1 MKKFYVILLVVSVT
15 FFAMLYFSIWW
26 LLAGVAA
33 IAVFL
38 AYRFYAGH
46 LALAQAKKEELEQEV
61 LELQDQ
67 LDRSIMK
74 EQKTNKKAEQIK
86 ASNQNLLKVISHEV
100 RTPINGIMGMTTLLN
115 DTLLNEE
122 QKDHIST
129 IRNCCESLLARV
141 SDVLADDI
149 LNFSKLDR
157 EAEKTEAGGFDIR
170 DCVEE
175 VIGLFAGKT
184 GKAGME
190 LMYSI
195 DPDIPAKIAAD
206 HKSLRQVLMN
216 LVENAVKFTIEGEI
230 AVNIQSTTSGTGK
243 PQLSFEVRD
252 TGAGLTKEQ
261 LRQIF
266 MGIPG
271 KDVQEEEEQ
280 GASGLGLVICR
291 KLVEQMD
298 GQINVKSQPGKGSSF
313 TFTIPFV
320 PVTGSIHNIADQG
333 KMAAFENKR
342 ILVVDD
348 NASYRNILADL
359 LKTWKIQ
366 AVAAESGKQALD
378 VLSQDKNFDIV
389 LIDLNMPDMNGGQLA
404 KSIKNQYP
412 GVPVILMKPAG
423 DELDEYDQEAISAVL
438 IKPIRQNLLRN
449 QLINVFANRTGGGQN
464 TTNTLSDNFAKQY
477 PLRILL
483 AEDNAV
489 NQKLAIK
496 ILNKLGYEPAL
507 AKNGK
512 EALEIVSHENFDI
525 ILMDVQMPEM
535 DGLEATRMIRAC
547 LAVQPVI
554 VAVTANVMMGDREE
568 CMQSGMDDYMSKPF
582 ELEQLLNML
591 EKWALVIRDKRK
603 VS

>member
-46 LALAQAKKEELEQEV
+46 LALAHAKKEELEQEV

-74 EQKTNKKAEQIK
+74 EQKTNKKAEQVK

-100 RTPINGIMGMTTLLN
+100 RTPINGIMGMTMLLADTPLN
-115 DTLLNEE
+115 DE

-129 IRNCCESLLARV
+129 IRNCCESLLAKV

-157 EAEKTEAGGFDIR
+157 EAEKTETGGFDIR

-175 VIGLFAGKT
+175 VISLFAGKT

-195 DPDIPAKIAAD
+195 DPEIPAKIAAD

-216 LVENAVKFTIEGEI
+216 LVENAVKFTSEGEI

-252 TGAGLTKEQ
+252 TGAGLAKEQ

-298 GQINVKSQPGKGSSF
+298 GQINVKSQPGKGSIF

-342 ILVVDD
+342 ILIVDD
-348 NASYRNILADL
+348 NASYRDILADL
-359 LKTWKIQ
+359 LKSWKIQ
-366 AVAAESGKQALD
+366 ATAAESGKQALD

-389 LIDLNMPDMNGGQLA
+389 LTDLNMPDMNGGHLA
-404 KSIKNQYP
+404 KSIKKQYP

-423 DELDEYDQEAISAVL
+423 DELAEYDQEAISAVL
-438 IKPIRQNLLRN
+438 IKPVRQNLLRD
-449 QLINVFANRTGGGQN
+449 QLINVFANRTVGGQN

-496 ILNKLGYEPAL
+496 ILHKLGYEPAL

-512 EALEIVSHENFDI
+512 EALEIVSNENFDI

-568 CMQSGMDDYMSKPF
+568 CM
-582 ELEQLLNML
+582 
-591 EKWALVIRDKRK
+591 
-603 VS
+603 